1 MNQNIWSLIGFA
13 AVALIV
19 VGGLA
24 FLSQHY
30 TLDNIKSKT
39 VGDGQYGTARWATKR
54 EIQKTYRHVPF
65 QPELWRKGE
74 HLPRQQGLV
83 LGSLGRKNHVT
94 ALVDCDD
101 IHCLMIGASGV
112 GKTAFFLYPNLEY
125 ACASGMSYLALDTKG
140 DLARNYGA
148 VASKYYG
155 YQVSVIDLRNP
166 TRSDGNNLLTLINRY
181 MDLARGHPDNLT
193 YKARAE
199 KYTKIL
205 AKSIINPEGE
215 SSRGENASFY
225 ESAESLL
232 AAVILLLSEY
242 LPPTEGE
249 PEMRHIVSVF
259 KLVQDLLAVDPRSR
273 DQRNGFQIL
282 MDRLPENH
290 RAYMLAGAALT
301 ASDQAMASVMSTVL
315 SRLNSFLDTELEQM
329 KVIQPEQIGDYLQAA
344 AERNVL
350 PLFFLELTTG
360 LRRGE
365 LLALLWSDLDP
376 QNRSVS
382 VTKSVSRLNGKLVVS
397 QPKTQHSIRTL
408 IVPQQ
413 AVDLLIQEHSLHPNN
428 PYLFP
433 SPTTGTMYSPE
444 TVARIHKRI
453 LRDAGLEDCRFH
465 DLRHTFATVALQNG
479 VDIKT
484 LSGML
489 GHYSSGF
496 TLDTY
501 THVTRKMQEEA
512 AEKMGQFME
521 MKL

>member
-1 MNQNIWSLIGFA
+1 MAGRR
-13 AVALIV
+13 
-19 VGGLA
+19 
-24 FLSQHY
+24 
-30 TLDNIKSKT
+30 TR
-39 VGDGQYGTARWATKR
+39 GDGS
-54 EIQKTYRHVPF
+54 I
-65 QPELWRKGE
+65 RK
-74 HLPRQQGLV
+74 
-83 LGSLGRKNHVT
+83 
-94 ALVDCDD
+94 
-101 IHCLMIGASGV
+101 
-112 GKTAFFLYPNLEY
+112 
-125 ACASGMSYLALDTKG
+125 
-140 DLARNYGA
+140 
-148 VASKYYG
+148 
-155 YQVSVIDLRNP
+155 
-166 TRSDGNNLLTLINRY
+166 RSDGRWEGRYTAGRNEETGKLIY
-181 MDLARGHPDNLT
+181 KSVLARTQAECKRRLREAMRQQEQQVDMQPAPLPEAGITAQCQEDSQAFTVARWLQTWYDLYSKQNIRESTQLQYSYFMNHLVIPQIGEIPLSQLT
-193 YKARAE
+193 GLRLQ
-199 KYTKIL
+199 IL
-205 AKSIINPEGE
+205 
-215 SSRGENASFY
+215 Y
-225 ESAESLL
+225 
-232 AAVILLLSEY
+232 
-242 LPPTEGE
+242 
-249 PEMRHIVSVF
+249 
-259 KLVQDLLAVDPRSR
+259 QDLRTNGRVRSQKR
-273 DQRNGFQIL
+273 MG
-282 MDRLPENH
+282 
-290 RAYMLAGAALT
+290 AGLSPKTVRCVHMFLHAALE
-301 ASDQAMASVMSTVL
+301 QAVRSGIIPKNPTM
-315 SRLNSFLDTELEQM
+315 ECKPPKLERKEM

-376 QNRSVS
+376 QNRSIS
-382 VTKSVSRLNGKLVVS
+382 VTKSVSRLNGELVVS

-408 IVPQQ
+408 LIPQQ
-413 AVDLLIQEHSLHPNN
+413 AVDLLVQEHNLHPNN
-428 PYLFP
+428 PYMFP